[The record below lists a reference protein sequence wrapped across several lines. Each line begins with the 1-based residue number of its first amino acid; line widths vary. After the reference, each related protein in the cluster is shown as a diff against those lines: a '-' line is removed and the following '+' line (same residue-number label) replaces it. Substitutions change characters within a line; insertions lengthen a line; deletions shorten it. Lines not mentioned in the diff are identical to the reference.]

1 MDEESGTRPEVENAS
16 LREQAVFKKA
26 LTTTVLCVA
35 SAAVFWGGVHV
46 HKGPEAGTA
55 FVAAYLV
62 EQSLSVDNLFVFLM
76 LFNYFK
82 VPLEHQ
88 GRVLTWG
95 ILGAIAMRGV
105 MLWAGVEM
113 VEHFHVVI
121 LFFAGVLLVSAVKLF
136 SESTESASEEL
147 SDNCVMK
154 LSKRLVGVTDAYD
167 GDRFFTVVDGQRRAT
182 PLFLCL
188 VCIELSDFVFA
199 VDSIPAVIGV
209 SQDLLVV
216 YSSNVFAILG
226 LRSLYTLVAKAVAD
240 LPYLRPA
247 VALVLA
253 FVGLKMVAEYF
264 GARLPT
270 SVSLAV
276 VASLLGGGVL
286 FSIVAQRN
294 KHHRRQAHLKL
305 EEASGGRMVAPSP
318 KAAHTATGAG
328 ASTASATA
336 PGDWRTASDAAMR
349 VPGSPY
355 SSSCNHVS
363 SSSCGSGNKNDT
375 SGTRL
380 SPNKE
385 GRRTGGKQST
395 DGKDYGWWPTKNDFW
410 EAFRSPYAPVADA
423 TAI

>member
-1 MDEESGTRPEVENAS
+1 MDEESGTRAELEGAS

-26 LTTTVLCVA
+26 LTTTALCVA
-35 SAAVFWGGVHV
+35 SAAMFWGGVHMY
-46 HKGPEAGTA
+46 KGPEAGTA

-95 ILGAIAMRGV
+95 ILGAVVMRGV

-121 LFFAGVLLVSAVKLF
+121 LLFAAILLVSAVKLF
-136 SESTESASEEL
+136 SESTESNSSEEL

-226 LRSLYTLVAKAVAD
+226 LRNLYTLVAKAVAD

-270 SVSLAV
+270 SASLAV
-276 VASLLGGGVL
+276 VATLLGGGVL
-286 FSIVAQRN
+286 LSIVTQLN
-294 KHHRRQAHLKL
+294 KRHRRLAHLKL
-305 EEASGGRMVAPSP
+305 EEASGGRLAMPSSP
-318 KAAHTATGAG
+318 GSAHTTSGAETSAAATTLRAPD
-328 ASTASATA
+328 SPHSSFNNNRAT
-336 PGDWRTASDAAMR
+336 
-349 VPGSPY
+349 
-355 SSSCNHVS
+355 SSSIS
-363 SSSCGSGNKNDT
+363 SDGRDGLRGARSSPH
-375 SGTRL
+375 R
-380 SPNKE
+380 E
-385 GRRTGGKQST
+385 GRRAAGGKHPANSTRDQS
-395 DGKDYGWWPTKNDFW
+395 GWWPSRDDFW
-410 EAFRSPYAPVADA
+410 AAFRSPYAPVAGA
-423 TAI
+423 TSHH

>member
-1 MDEESGTRPEVENAS
+1 MDEESGTRAELEGAS

-26 LTTTVLCVA
+26 LTTTALCVA
-35 SAAVFWGGVHV
+35 SAAIFWSGVHMY
-46 HKGPEAGTA
+46 KGPEAGTA

-95 ILGAIAMRGV
+95 ILGAVAMRGV

-113 VEHFHVVI
+113 VEHFHAVI
-121 LFFAGVLLVSAVKLF
+121 LLFAAILLVSAVKLF
-136 SESTESASEEL
+136 SESTESNSSEEL

-270 SVSLAV
+270 SASLAA
-276 VASLLGGGVL
+276 VATLLGGGVL
-286 FSIVAQRN
+286 LSIVAQRN
-294 KHHRRQAHLKL
+294 KRHRRQAHLKS
-305 EEASGGRMVAPSP
+305 EEASGGLMAMPSSSGS
-318 KAAHTATGAG
+318 AHTTSGAETSV
-328 ASTASATA
+328 AA
-336 PGDWRTASDAAMR
+336 PAVR
-349 VPGSPY
+349 VPDSP
-355 SSSCNHVS
+355 HS
-363 SSSCGSGNKNDT
+363 SSSNNRAASSSSGSDGREGLRGAR
-375 SGTRL
+375 S
-380 SPNKE
+380 SPCRE
-385 GRRTGGKQST
+385 GRRASGGKQPANTGHQS
-395 DGKDYGWWPTKNDFW
+395 GWWPSRDDFW
-410 EAFRSPYAPVADA
+410 AAFRSPYAPVAGA
-423 TAI
+423 TSHH